1 MTTARLVHIIAAAL
15 MAVLVLA
22 FELGGLSPRDAFFGV
37 LTVLVAFTT
46 YKLLNYEDEPI
57 DAAIRKIFTRPAG
70 RGERVLGYFT
80 FVVVGALGLLVAAQ
94 AVSTSL

>member
-37 LTVLVAFTT
+37 LAVLVGFTA
-46 YKLLNYEDEPI
+46 YKILNYEGEPV
-57 DAAIRKIFTRPAG
+57 DVALRKLFTRPAG
-70 RGERVLGYFT
+70 HGERALGYFT
-80 FVVVGALGLLVAAQ
+80 FIAVGAVGLLVAVQ
-94 AVSTSL
+94 AIGSSF